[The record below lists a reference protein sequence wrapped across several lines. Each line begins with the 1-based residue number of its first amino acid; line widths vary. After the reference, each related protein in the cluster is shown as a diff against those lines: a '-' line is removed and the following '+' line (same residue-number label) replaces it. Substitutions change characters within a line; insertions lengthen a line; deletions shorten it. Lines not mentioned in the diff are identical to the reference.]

1 MKFSVP
7 TPTHTHTVVDICSIF
22 FFLFIKSIIIM
33 PFADMCDAHFIYYY
47 RTFQMNSFLFV
58 CFLTQGGRYSI
69 MPNGDLH
76 VHYIQIDDNDRLS
89 SSSSSSSSSSTSL
102 QSSSSFSSSTTI
114 KTAMF
119 RCQTKHL
126 LTGEIKQ
133 SANYGRLI
141 VTGMLYMVGFF

>member
-1 MKFSVP
+1 
-7 TPTHTHTVVDICSIF
+7 
-22 FFLFIKSIIIM
+22 M

-89 SSSSSSSSSSTSL
+89 SSSSSSSSTSL
-102 QSSSSFSSSTTI
+102 QSSSSFSSSTTT

-141 VTGMLYMVGFF
+141 VTGICYIWLVFFNVDNFFLFEKKFRFSITNASKNYRYNRL